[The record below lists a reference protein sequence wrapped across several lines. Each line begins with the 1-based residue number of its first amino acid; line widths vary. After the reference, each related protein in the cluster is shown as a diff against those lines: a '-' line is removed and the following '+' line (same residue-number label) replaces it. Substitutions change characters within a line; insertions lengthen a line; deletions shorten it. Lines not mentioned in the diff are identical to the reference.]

1 MIPLARVLDEGEPC
15 PTVAA
20 FSSRH
25 ERGAL
30 VPVRDPY
37 GRERS
42 MPALEVAR
50 TVIAGH
56 GDRMPPVD
64 QDGLIRSMEWQE
76 AALLQGFDENYVF
89 AASWS
94 RTWKLVA
101 QAIPICVGRAILE
114 SIMSQENK
122 P

>member
-1 MIPLARVLDEGEPC
+1 M
-15 PTVAA
+15 
-20 FSSRH
+20 
-25 ERGAL
+25 

-37 GRERS
+37 GRERP

-50 TVIAGH
+50 TVIVGH

-64 QDGLIRSMEWQE
+64 QDGLIRVLEWQE
-76 AALLQGFDENYVF
+76 VALLQGFPLDYVF

-101 QAIPICVGRAILE
+101 QAIPICVGRAILQ
-114 SIMSQENK
+114 SIVSQENK